1 MNLLGNGLE
10 HFGVGFEFRNLGGS
24 GSIRLLEA
32 ERLDMLGA
40 GAQDGVD
47 QCHDVRHVLLH
58 EAAGSDGGSADAHV
72 DDKNNII
79 ENINRGT
86 GIKCAKHF
94 ADKDG
99 KRKIVP
105 GTEEFLDPMEIKQ
118 RIDFYVYLQNYRP

>member
-1 MNLLGNGLE
+1 MYKGK
-10 HFGVGFEFRNLGGS
+10 R
-24 GSIRLLEA
+24 
-32 ERLDMLGA
+32 
-40 GAQDGVD
+40 
-47 QCHDVRHVLLH
+47 
-58 EAAGSDGGSADAHV
+58 DAHMTIEV
-72 DDKNNII
+72 PMELCYEVKHNGTTWIEVFIPDKKENLPGVWSSFIVKPEQVCFLDDKTNII